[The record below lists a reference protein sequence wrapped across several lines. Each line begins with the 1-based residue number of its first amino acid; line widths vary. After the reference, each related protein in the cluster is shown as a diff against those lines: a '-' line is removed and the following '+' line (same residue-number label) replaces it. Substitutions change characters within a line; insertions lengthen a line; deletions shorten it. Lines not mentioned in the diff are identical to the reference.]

1 MDKSEPIWQPS
12 SERIAQA
19 NITRYMDQLNQ
30 QGLSL
35 DGYPAM
41 HQWSIEEPERFW
53 EQTWEF
59 CGVVGSQGKHTAI

>member
-35 DGYPAM
+35 DGYP
-41 HQWSIEEPERFW
+41 HCINGLLSNQNVSGSKRGSF
-53 EQTWEF
+53 
-59 CGVVGSQGKHTAI
+59 VV